1 MVMVH
6 SPHDADG
13 TENTGSSRANFLP
26 SDLCRG
32 QMMPDYNYLF
42 ICNFFFCSTGTTAG
56 IPIPPHPTHLLHPG
70 VVGWWGDSPGHHSGQ
85 HSSKGGGAGGSGG
98 GGGSGWGGGSYLSR
112 LCSGMEP
119 EPEPSIPFFPLNN
132 FSTRATLPVRAASSS
147 SCSFP
152 IPDTTSLQRRRG
164 DGGPAAD
171 DNPRDVP

>member
-1 MVMVH
+1 MVVVH
-6 SPHDADG
+6 STHDADG
-13 TENTGSSRANFLP
+13 TEDTGSSRANLLL

-32 QMMPDYNYLF
+32 QMMPN
-42 ICNFFFCSTGTTAG
+42 FCSKGTTAG
-56 IPIPPHPTHLLHPG
+56 TPPPIPPHPTFLHPG
-70 VVGWWGDSPGHHSGQ
+70 GGGWWGTPQDITAVTTAA
-85 HSSKGGGAGGSGG
+85 KAAAGVGVVVIRGRVRG
-98 GGGSGWGGGSYLSR
+98 GGGSYLSR

-152 IPDTTSLQRRRG
+152 IPDTTSLQRRG
-164 DGGPAAD
+164 DGGPAD